1 MKKIGVLICSLAL
14 AATLTACGTPPTA
27 ELDAARTAI
36 DAVVADGAAKYT
48 ADDLKVIQDKMAG
61 AQAEIKA
68 QEGKLFKKFDQPK
81 QTLVQVKADA
91 DALKAKVATVKEE
104 MKNAAIA
111 ALQEAG
117 AAIAEAKTMVANAPV
132 GKGSLADIEM
142 IKADVAGLETTLAG
156 VQPLIDSGDYAAANE
171 QATAV
176 KTKAQSVTEEIRV
189 AQEKAAQLKISKRK

>member
-14 AATLTACGTPPTA
+14 ALTLTACGTPPTA
-27 ELDAARTAI
+27 ELDAARVAI
-36 DAVVADGAAKYT
+36 DAVVADGAEKYT
-48 ADDLKVIQDKMAG
+48 ADDLKVIQDKMAT

-104 MKNAAIA
+104 MKVAAIA
-111 ALQEAG
+111 TLQEAG
-117 AAIAEAKTMVANAPV
+117 AAVAEAKTMVDNAPV

-189 AQEKAAQLKISKRK
+189 AQEKAAELKISKRK

>member
-1 MKKIGVLICSLAL
+1 MKKICVLICSLAL

-27 ELDAARTAI
+27 ELDAARVAI

-81 QTLVQVKADA
+81 ATLVQVKADA

-111 ALQEAG
+111 ALGEANT
-117 AAIAEAKTMVANAPV
+117 ALAEAKGMVEKAPV

-142 IKADVAGLETTLAG
+142 IKADVAGLETSLAG

-171 QATAV
+171 QAVAI

-189 AQEKAAQLKISKRK
+189 AQEKKGK